1 MFKKL
6 KKPLGILL
14 SVALVTGTAVMTPIA
29 DIVGTSITASAA
41 EKELDVGTEF
51 YVGDTLNTNGYKYVV
66 YNNIYDSNYSFNN
79 SAVVPAPT
87 YRKSNNY
94 WYFTDIIRSGWGFT
108 LVDKAFSGT
117 ETVTGFRCVSGD
129 GLSSGTAF
137 KFDLIYD
144 NETDTCEM
152 DFSDVAES
160 LVSIKDADE
169 NTVSLNNGKATI

>member
-66 YNNIYDSNYSFNN
+66 YNNIY
-79 SAVVPAPT
+79 
-87 YRKSNNY
+87 
-94 WYFTDIIRSGWGFT
+94 
-108 LVDKAFSGT
+108 
-117 ETVTGFRCVSGD
+117 
-129 GLSSGTAF
+129 
-137 KFDLIYD
+137 
-144 NETDTCEM
+144 
-152 DFSDVAES
+152 
-160 LVSIKDADE
+160 
-169 NTVSLNNGKATI
+169 